1 MIMSTDTFI
10 KQAYEVG
17 AVEAIQDV
25 LRDLQPSME
34 KEANL
39 GRMLGRGMAGKAGKG
54 VASAA
59 KNRRRLAAGLG
70 LGAVGAGIAAGRQDN
85 EGMGEQLMSG
95 LDEAGLTDPAL
106 IAALS
111 GGAMNYLSQGSG
123 SAMGYSP
130 YEQLGG
136 MGYAADQGYGDQ
148 DLEAM
153 YSQLGEEQPMME
165 MDPETA
171 AAMGYYYM

>member
-1 MIMSTDTFI
+1 MSIDTFI
-10 KQAYEVG
+10 KQAYEAG
-17 AVEAIQDV
+17 AVEAIQDA

-39 GRMLGRGMAGKAGKG
+39 GRMLGRGAASKAGKG

-70 LGAVGAGIAAGRQDN
+70 LGAVGAGIAAGQKDD
-85 EGMGEQLMSG
+85 EGMGDQIMSG

-106 IAALS
+106 LAALS
-111 GGAMNYLSQGSG
+111 GGAMNYLSGGDAS
-123 SAMGYSP
+123 MGYSP
-130 YEQLGG
+130 YQQLGG
-136 MGYAADQGYGDQ
+136 MGYSADPGYGGQ
-148 DLEAM
+148 ELEAM

>member
-1 MIMSTDTFI
+1 MSSDTFI
-10 KQAYEVG
+10 KQAYEAG
-17 AVEAIQDV
+17 AIEAIQHT
-25 LRDLQPSME
+25 LAELQGGLE
-34 KEANL
+34 KEARL
-39 GRMLGRGMAGKAGKG
+39 GKLLGRGTASKAAKGAAG
-54 VASAA
+54 VA

-70 LGAVGAGIAAGRQDN
+70 LGAVGAGIAAGRKRD
-85 EGMGEQLMSG
+85 EGMGDQIMSG

-106 IAALS
+106 LAALS

-136 MGYAADQGYGDQ
+136 MGYSADQGYGDQ

-165 MDPETA
+165 LDPETA